1 MDVFWWLIGNF
12 KFSWWSIYILYFAE
26 FISKLSNKTVFLKN
40 ITIFR
45 GVHLATCMP
54 SCGDHFARMANTCI
68 RIPRPLKSWDY
79 FLAGKIVLMHWW
91 SIWYVYQIP
100 SLRKIV
106 EYLLPRN
113 HTERSNSLERRKYAK
128 LCASHTHAQI
138 KNFCL
143 MSHFQVTWIIKEIFI
158 WGHTFFPLLLTAYKW
173 SITCRDNSTTKTT
186 SSIMI

>member
-1 MDVFWWLIGNF
+1 MHI
-12 KFSWWSIYILYFAE
+12 
-26 FISKLSNKTVFLKN
+26 
-40 ITIFR
+40 
-45 GVHLATCMP
+45 ATCMP
-54 SCGDHFARMANTCI
+54 SCGDHFEKMANTCI
-68 RIPRPLKSWDY
+68 RIPRPLKSWDF
-79 FLAGKIVLMHWW
+79 FLAGKIVSMQWW
-91 SIWYVYQIP
+91 SIRVSDP
-100 SLRKIV
+100 ESSKNV

-186 SSIMI
+186 SSFMVWSSDRYFKLCLKGMVKLK

>member
-1 MDVFWWLIGNF
+1 MYFDALLEILNF
-12 KFSWWSIYILYFAE
+12 TFYFAE
-26 FISKLSNKTVFLKN
+26 FILKLSNKSVFLKN

-54 SCGDHFARMANTCI
+54 SCGDHFVRMADTCI

-113 HTERSNSLERRKYAK
+113 HTERSNSLERRKYAEF
-128 LCASHTHAQI
+128 CASCTHAQI
-138 KNFCL
+138 KKFLPDVALSSDMNNYRNL
-143 MSHFQVTWIIKEIFI
+143 YLSSHF
-158 WGHTFFPLLLTAYKW
+158 L
-173 SITCRDNSTTKTT
+173 SITSHC
-186 SSIMI
+186 I